1 MDSALPFN
9 FLQKWNSEIELALEK
24 SNALCLAIFNFGGEL
39 IFANPAFKVLLTDTP
54 KESILNPT
62 FDALLKLNG
71 NKPLIFEGI
80 LTIGNMSHTDNISI
94 QGKVFRKDKELL
106 IIGEIDIKELIS
118 VNNKLVILN
127 NEVFELHKNI
137 LKSKKEAETAN
148 NAKSEFLMNLSHEIR
163 TPLNGV
169 IGFTDLLMKSKLEET
184 QSLYLDIVYRS
195 ANSLLE
201 LLNCILDFSKLESD
215 KIELSIEKVDLY
227 ALLKEASELIKNELD
242 AKKLKLIM
250 KVYPNLPQ
258 YIFSDPI
265 RLRQILINLIGN
277 AIKFTEKGEIE
288 IEVRL
293 ISENE
298 LRQEA
303 QIFFSVRDTGI
314 GVSKE
319 NQSRIFEAFSQ
330 ADSSINRKYGGTGLG
345 LPIANKLLALM
356 SSKLEIKSEYGIG
369 SIFYFTINVKLEKHT
384 MTQEEKPFLDLLK
397 PKDSKLTFAEGLKIL
412 IVDDDEINLFLTK
425 SILNKVL
432 PKGIIFE
439 ATNAESAIEQF
450 QTEKPNIIFMD
461 VQMPEMSGHDATI
474 AIRKLET
481 NSRIP
486 IIALTAGA
494 RDEEINKCLQCGM
507 DDYISKPAVADTIEI
522 TLAKWLNDN

>member
-265 RLRQILINLIGN
+265 R
-277 AIKFTEKGEIE
+277 
-288 IEVRL
+288 
-293 ISENE
+293 
-298 LRQEA
+298 
-303 QIFFSVRDTGI
+303 
-314 GVSKE
+314 
-319 NQSRIFEAFSQ
+319 FSQ
-330 ADSSINRKYGGTGLG
+330 
-345 LPIANKLLALM
+345 
-356 SSKLEIKSEYGIG
+356 
-369 SIFYFTINVKLEKHT
+369 
-384 MTQEEKPFLDLLK
+384 
-397 PKDSKLTFAEGLKIL
+397 
-412 IVDDDEINLFLTK
+412 
-425 SILNKVL
+425 
-432 PKGIIFE
+432 
-439 ATNAESAIEQF
+439 
-450 QTEKPNIIFMD
+450 
-461 VQMPEMSGHDATI
+461 SGENGH
-474 AIRKLET
+474 
-481 NSRIP
+481 
-486 IIALTAGA
+486 
-494 RDEEINKCLQCGM
+494 
-507 DDYISKPAVADTIEI
+507 
-522 TLAKWLNDN
+522 